1 MVEASIN
8 YLVVVFV
15 IAIFFIVNYIITTF
29 IIIAIAIIISIIII
43 IIVVVVVVV
52 VVDVDC
58 GVVEDVDELMEGL
71 DAFHLEE
78 ARGLVISV
86 EGGEVQWGVI

>member
-43 IIVVVVVVV
+43 IIIVVVVV